1 MGTRSLVHFV
11 DDDETIC
18 TIYRQYDGYFN
29 GRGFELAD
37 FLSDMIVVNGFSSKS
52 NMKGGT
58 HANGMGCL
66 AAQWVAREKGE
77 ELGHVY
83 LQPPQDAADNDIFIE
98 YEYWV
103 SLVDDELWLKA
114 QGYYGQFEGHP
125 RDFRDWVKEISKES
139 SYA

>member
-18 TIYRQYDGYFN
+18 TIYRQFDGYFT
-29 GRGFELAD
+29 GRGFELAN
-37 FLSDMIVVNGFSSKS
+37 FLSGIVVVNGFTFDMKS
-52 NMKGGT
+52 GT

-77 ELGHVY
+77 ELGGVY
-83 LQPPQDAADNDIFIE
+83 LQPPADAASDDIFIE

-114 QGYYGQFEGHP
+114 RGYDGQFEGHP
-125 RDFRDWVKEISKES
+125 RNFRDWVAEISKES